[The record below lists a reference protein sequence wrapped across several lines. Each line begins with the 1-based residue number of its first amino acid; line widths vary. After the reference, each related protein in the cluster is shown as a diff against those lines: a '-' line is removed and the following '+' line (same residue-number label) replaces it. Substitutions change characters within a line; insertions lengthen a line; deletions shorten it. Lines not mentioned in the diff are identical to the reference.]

1 MKRDAEAGRPPLLV
15 LSSTFPRHAGD
26 GGPAFVF
33 ELCRRLA
40 ADWEVTV
47 LAPHAPGAALEET
60 LASVHVRRFRYAPA
74 RWERLAYDGGMLA
87 NLKRRP
93 WLAVLLPSFFLALM
107 RQSRRAI
114 RELAP
119 AAVHAHW
126 FVPQG
131 LALAMAAVS
140 LRRLPR
146 MILTAH
152 GSDVSA
158 LRGPFWRALR
168 RGVAARLDAI
178 VAVSTPLAAQL
189 AGEGCARGKT
199 AVIPM
204 GADLTDC
211 FTPLAQP
218 VRSRDEILFVGRLAH
233 EKGADILLA
242 ALPRI
247 LERRPQAM
255 LTLIGDGPEK
265 VSLRDTARRLGVEQC
280 VRFLGALPQAALAEH
295 YRRAALLVLPSRRE
309 GFGLVLAEAL
319 GCGCPVAAA
328 DLPAVR
334 ELLDGGD
341 GGRLFRAEDVEA
353 LAAAVLALLTDPDA
367 AAALARRGRAR
378 VLELCD
384 WHVVARRYDAML
396 RGDGAA

>member
-1 MKRDAEAGRPPLLV
+1 MKRDAEAGRPRLLV

-40 ADWEVTV
+40 ANWEVTV
-47 LAPHAPGAALEET
+47 LAPHAPGAAMEET
-60 LASVHVRRFRYAPA
+60 LAGVRVRRFRYAPT
-74 RWERLAYDGGMLA
+74 RWQRLAYDGGMLA
-87 NLKRRP
+87 NLRRQP
-93 WLAVLLPSFFLALM
+93 WLAALLPGFFLSLLRCALHEV
-107 RQSRRAI
+107 RK
-114 RELAP
+114 LNP

-131 LALAMAAVS
+131 VALAVAAAL
-140 LRRLPR
+140 LRRSPR
-146 MILTAH
+146 MLLTAH

-168 RGVAARLDAI
+168 RGVAARFDAI
-178 VAVSTPLAAQL
+178 VAVSGPLAAQL
-189 AGEGCARGKT
+189 AEEGCAPGKT

-204 GADLTDC
+204 GADLTDF
-211 FTPLAQP
+211 FTPAAQP
-218 VRSRDEILFVGRLAH
+218 ARSRDEILFVGRLAR

-247 LERRPQAM
+247 LQRWPQAR

-265 VSLRDTARRLGVEQC
+265 VSLRDTARRFGLEQC
-280 VRFLGALPQAALAEH
+280 VSFLGALPQAALAEH

-319 GCGCPVAAA
+319 GCGCPVVAA

-334 ELLDGGD
+334 ELLDGED

-353 LAAAVLALLTDPDA
+353 LAAAVLALLADPA
-367 AAALARRGRAR
+367 AAAELARRGRAR

-384 WHVVARRYDAML
+384 WHVVARRYDSML
-396 RGDGAA
+396 RGDRAA